1 MWRTS
6 WRECDSPGCTPCR
19 PPAAS
24 CNFLQTSSSF
34 LHSHQ
39 FLLGQLPWLLCFLV
53 LTLVVGAPR
62 WQVFIFLVL
71 CTVLQFWAVLLLLL
85 LLCGYEFKIDRNVS
99 KEEYSHSQMLQVI
112 PVVRAAPTACPLCRG
127 RKAPCSLSSALGGKY

>member
-1 MWRTS
+1 MAIMQEKQQKNVFEI
-6 WRECDSPGCTPCR
+6 ECNSPGYTPCR

-24 CNFLQTSSSF
+24 CSFLQTSSSF

-39 FLLGQLPWLLCFLV
+39 FLLGQLLWLLCCLV
-53 LTLVVGAPR
+53 LSLVVGAPR

-112 PVVRAAPTACPLCRG
+112 PHSESSS
-127 RKAPCSLSSALGGKY
+127 CSLFPLPRKGSPM